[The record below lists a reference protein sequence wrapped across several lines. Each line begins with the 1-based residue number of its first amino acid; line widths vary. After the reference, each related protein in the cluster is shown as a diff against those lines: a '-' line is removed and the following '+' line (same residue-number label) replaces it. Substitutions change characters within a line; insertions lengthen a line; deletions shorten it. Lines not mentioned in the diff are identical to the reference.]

1 MSHLDDGIA
10 TRATTRAALRATR
23 ICNPKKLV
31 LAVPV
36 APTST
41 LDDLRGEADD
51 IVASK
56 TTSFSILKQFSRRLN
71 ETKEPAA

>member
-1 MSHLDDGIA
+1 
-10 TRATTRAALRATR
+10 
-23 ICNPKKLV
+23 LV

-51 IVASK
+51 IVCLAIGAYARDFSQASDEEVID
-56 TTSFSILKQFSRRLN
+56 ILKQFSRRLT

>member
-1 MSHLDDGIA
+1 MSDLDDGIA
-10 TRATTRAALRATR
+10 TGATTRAALRATSTR
-23 ICNPKKLV
+23 NPKKLV

-51 IVASK
+51 IAASK